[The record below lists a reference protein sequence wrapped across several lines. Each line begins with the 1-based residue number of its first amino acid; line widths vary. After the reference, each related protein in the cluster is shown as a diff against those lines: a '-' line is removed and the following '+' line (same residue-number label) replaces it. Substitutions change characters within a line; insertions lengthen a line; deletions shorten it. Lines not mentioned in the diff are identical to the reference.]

1 MLAARMRPE
10 SLPAYEVLYKTAEE
24 IAAKREELRR
34 AAEAAKLKVGRGEW
48 ETAHCAGSLRA
59 GRWLEDVRPLDPCW
73 RIPAAKPNASPIRYS
88 ASQECLFHPV
98 MVAEPKAKEGR
109 ALKLVAELTQV
120 AVGCLWSRKRDDHG
134 VTCSCAY
141 HSGHAQQHA
150 AACATRLPQSKR
162 TTTEEEAPAEEPEEE
177 QQPAA
182 RSQGGEQGSGQGGK
196 QPSSDLPF
204 DALERQ
210 INDALVRLSLSEEQ
224 VAASLQRAQGGAA
237 QQAQL
242 AGVQGGWPGRGG
254 ALVLD
259 AWVAAVA
266 VAVHARCPLPPN
278 HRMGHSMVPHP
289 PLPESNRALRCPHA
303 HPSS

>member
-1 MLAARMRPE
+1 MPLLALRPSACLQFMPHLASAGRVRASCRPPLAALLCPTAPPQMLAARMRPE

-120 AVGCLWSRKRDDHG
+120 GSGVPPEQEEGRPRCHLLVCLPFRP
-134 VTCSCAY
+134 CSTACCCLR
-141 HSGHAQQHA
+141 HPA
-150 AACATRLPQSKR
+150 AAVQAHHDRGR
-162 TTTEEEAPAEEPEEE
+162 
-177 QQPAA
+177 
-182 RSQGGEQGSGQGGK
+182 GSG
-196 QPSSDLPF
+196 
-204 DALERQ
+204 
-210 INDALVRLSLSEEQ
+210 
-224 VAASLQRAQGGAA
+224 
-237 QQAQL
+237 
-242 AGVQGGWPGRGG
+242 
-254 ALVLD
+254 
-259 AWVAAVA
+259 
-266 VAVHARCPLPPN
+266 
-278 HRMGHSMVPHP
+278 
-289 PLPESNRALRCPHA
+289 
-303 HPSS
+303 